1 MKITVDLPE
10 DELAEVCEITGI
22 SKKGPAIR
30 KLLTDA
36 LQTQRRVRIAGK
48 FLSGEW
54 STELKNFESSKA
66 TDRARSQTLSEQW
79 RD

>member
-10 DELAEVCEITGI
+10 TELTEICEITGI

-30 KLLTDA
+30 KLLADT
-36 LQTQRRVRIAGK
+36 LQAQRRAKIAGK
-48 FLSGEW
+48 FLTGQW
-54 STELKNFESSKA
+54 SAELKDFEASKA
-66 TDRARSQTLSEQW
+66 ADRSQSQTLSEQW

>member
-10 DELAEVCEITGI
+10 TELTEICEITGI

-30 KLLTDA
+30 KLLADT
-36 LQTQRRVRIAGK
+36 LQAQRRAKIAGK

-54 STELKNFESSKA
+54 SAELTGFEASKA
-66 TDRARSQTLSEQW
+66 ADRSRSQTLSEQW

>member
-10 DELAEVCEITGI
+10 IELTEICEITGI

-30 KLLTDA
+30 KLLADT
-36 LQTQRRVRIAGK
+36 LQAQRRAKIAGK

-54 STELKNFESSKA
+54 STELKDFEASKVA
-66 TDRARSQTLSEQW
+66 DRSQSQTLSEQW